1 MRFKVKKALYP
12 CGTNNDSWQL
22 MNLIVDDDIPST
34 EINRHLVLA
43 QIDREK
49 PLATSVYYLCIYLN
63 YLDEHGLEAMD
74 IKMSDIQDFLQELMD
89 KEKTSLQNI
98 NAEKNS
104 NPFEEIVTIVENA
117 KDRAYRKVNEELILM
132 YQEVGKYISKKTE
145 EASYGSG
152 FVDNV
157 AEFFSTNYPELKGF
171 NRRGLYR
178 MKQFYELYKDDEKVS
193 PLVTQLSWTNHLK
206 IMSAS
211 KSQEER
217 RFYIELA
224 VKERYSK
231 RELER
236 QMDSGYYERFMLSN
250 GNMLPAIQ
258 KAKQETHNL
267 FLDKYVLEFLDAPK
281 GGNERGFQK
290 SILENL
296 KNFVLEI
303 GKDFSFIG
311 NEYRVQV
318 GNHDYY
324 IDLLFYHRGLSC
336 LVAFEL
342 KLGEFKPEYIG
353 KMNLYLEAL
362 DREVKK
368 QTENPSVG
376 VILCASKDD
385 EVVEFAL
392 SRSLSPTMVSEYTL
406 KLIDKNLL
414 QKKLKEYTEIA
425 EEKVEANEE

>member
-1 MRFKVKKALYP
+1 MRRWRF
-12 CGTNNDSWQL
+12 
-22 MNLIVDDDIPST
+22 
-34 EINRHLVLA
+34 LA
-43 QIDREK
+43 RFNFYVGI
-49 PLATSVYYLCIYLN
+49 
-63 YLDEHGLEAMD
+63 
-74 IKMSDIQDFLQELMD
+74 
-89 KEKTSLQNI
+89 
-98 NAEKNS
+98 
-104 NPFEEIVTIVENA
+104 TI
-117 KDRAYRKVNEELILM
+117 I
-132 YQEVGKYISKKTE
+132 
-145 EASYGSG
+145 
-152 FVDNV
+152 
-157 AEFFSTNYPELKGF
+157 
-171 NRRGLYR
+171 
-178 MKQFYELYKDDEKVS
+178 DDEKVS

-236 QMDSGYYERFMLSN
+236 QMDSRYYERYMLSN
-250 GNMLPAIQ
+250 ESNLPAI
-258 KAKQETHNL
+258 KRAKQETDNL
-267 FLDKYVLEFLDAPK
+267 FMDSYVLEFLDAPK
-281 GGNERGFQK
+281 IGNERDFQK

-296 KNFVLEI
+296 KNFILEI
-303 GKDFSFIG
+303 GKDFSFIS
-311 NEYRVQV
+311 NEYKVQV

-336 LVAFEL
+336 LVAFEI
-342 KLGEFKPEYIG
+342 KIGEFKPEYVG

-392 SRSLSPTMVSEYTL
+392 SRSLSPTMVSEYRL

-414 QKKLKEYTEIA
+414 QRKLKEYIDIA
-425 EEKVEANEE
+425 GETNE